1 MTKQQP
7 PFKLNDIIEVN
18 ITGLGSS
25 GEGVGKAD
33 GFTVFVHGALPGEKV
48 SVKLFQVKKSYAS
61 GRILNILEE
70 SPQRVKPQCAFYE
83 KCGGCQLQHLNYEGQ
98 LNVKRQQVK
107 DAIERIGHITGCEVL
122 PVLGMENPWHYRN
135 KMQFPAAKTE
145 GKIQIGCYAAL
156 THNVIN
162 IDDCLI
168 QKQAN
173 NKIMQVVRQWMQQ
186 FNISAYDETTGKGV
200 VRHVMGRAGAKT
212 CEVMA
217 VIVTACYDIPHAGE
231 LVTMLKTEV
240 DGLKSIVQNINKKR
254 TNIIMG
260 AKNRVLYGKST
271 IKDRL
276 GNLKFN
282 ISPLSF
288 FQVNSAQTEKLYATA
303 LDFAALSGKETVID
317 CYCGTG
323 TISLYLAQ
331 KARKVYGIEIVEP
344 AIKDANENAKANN
357 IANAEFICGDAAVEM
372 PALLKS
378 GVKPDTVLLDP
389 PRAGCDKKV
398 LAAIAGVKPEKIVYV
413 SCNPA
418 SLARDM
424 AFLTE
429 NGYKAVKAQP
439 VDMFPMTSHI
449 ETVCLLSKLQS
460 KEHIEIEVKMDE
472 LDLTAAEK
480 KATYEE
486 IKAYVLEHNGLKVSH
501 LYIAQVKQKYGIIE
515 RENYNKPTSENAKQ
529 PQCPLDKE
537 NAIMEALK
545 HFGMIL

>member
-98 LNVKRQQVK
+98 LSVKRQQVK
-107 DAIERIGHITGCEVL
+107 DAIERIGHITSCEVL

-145 GKIQIGCYAAL
+145 GKIQIGCYTAL

-200 VRHVMGRAGAKT
+200 VRHVMGRVGAKT
-212 CEVMA
+212 GEVMA

-303 LDFAALSGKETVID
+303 LEFAALSGKETVID

-357 IANAEFICGDAAVEM
+357 IANAEFICGDAALEM

-439 VDMFPMTSHI
+439 VDMFPMTVHV
-449 ETVCLLSKLQS
+449 ETVCLLSKLNAKQ
-460 KEHIEIEVKMDE
+460 HIEINLDMGE
-472 LDLTAAEK
+472 LDLTDAEK
-480 KATYEE
+480 KATYQE
-486 IKAYVLEHNGLKVSH
+486 IKDYVLEHSGLKVSS
-501 LYIAQVKQKYGIIE
+501 LYIAQVKQQCGIIE
-515 RENYNKPTSENAKQ
+515 RDNYNKPKSEDAKQ
-529 PQCPLDKE
+529 PQCPPDKE
-537 NAIMEALK
+537 KAIKEALE
-545 HFGMIL
+545 HFGMI